1 MVNFNQSLYLNK
13 YIIFYNLYYDY
24 DIFSYFYEFKILT
37 LIQKHINDDIYII
50 VELDLESVLKSVL
63 KRQLPY
69 LIGGTITGI
78 IITYYY
84 GFLFSIIVNSAI
96 WFAIST
102 VVKKYYWHYT
112 GFKDEF
118 YLISKYINNRKKNK
132 TSHNYDISKEDY
144 KKSQSSNLK
153 LLPKNDGDDKTSNIG
168 SPIKS

>member
-1 MVNFNQSLYLNK
+1 
-13 YIIFYNLYYDY
+13 
-24 DIFSYFYEFKILT
+24 
-37 LIQKHINDDIYII
+37 
-50 VELDLESVLKSVL
+50 LDLLLKSVL

-78 IITYYY
+78 ILTYFY

-102 VVKKYYWHYT
+102 IVNKYYWHYT

-118 YLISKYINNRKKNK
+118 YLVSKYITNRKKNK
-132 TSHNYDISKEDY
+132 MNHD
-144 KKSQSSNLK
+144 
-153 LLPKNDGDDKTSNIG
+153 DDKTRNIG

>member
-1 MVNFNQSLYLNK
+1 M
-13 YIIFYNLYYDY
+13 
-24 DIFSYFYEFKILT
+24 
-37 LIQKHINDDIYII
+37 
-50 VELDLESVLKSVL
+50 ESILKSVL

-84 GFLFSIIVNSAI
+84 GFLFSIIVNSAV

-102 VVKKYYWHYT
+102 VVNKYYWHYT

-118 YLISKYINNRKKNK
+118 YLVSKYIINRKKNK
-132 TSHNYDISKEDY
+132 MSHDYDIYKEDY
-144 KKSQSSNLK
+144 KKSQSISNLK
-153 LLPKNDGDDKTSNIG
+153 LLPKNDGDDETSNIG

>member
-1 MVNFNQSLYLNK
+1 M
-13 YIIFYNLYYDY
+13 
-24 DIFSYFYEFKILT
+24 
-37 LIQKHINDDIYII
+37 
-50 VELDLESVLKSVL
+50 ESILKSVL

-118 YLISKYINNRKKNK
+118 YLASKFIAHMKNK
-132 TSHNYDISKEDY
+132 DSTNNDIAKVEFK
-144 KKSQSSNLK
+144 KKSAISQ
-153 LLPKNDGDDKTSNIG
+153 
-168 SPIKS
+168 